1 MFDIPIEGESTTG
14 FNIKIADFGLA
25 RVMDPHNF
33 HMTSYMGTY
42 VNGVLTQHWMAP
54 EILNNETYTLKADV
68 YSFAV
73 D

>member
-1 MFDIPIEGESTTG
+1 
-14 FNIKIADFGLA
+14 
-25 RVMDPHNF
+25 MDPHNF

-42 VNGVLTQHWMAP
+42 VRVSLNQHWMAP

-73 D
+73 GQDLIRWSCGRF